1 MKNIEKEM
9 TKFKEVTLPPR
20 YKPFISL
27 LSPTLSDNAH
37 EQTNQVIQS
46 SIISK
51 DDITNKFTVHFTE
64 KKKDHNAESNRIKIS
79 ENDLKRK
86 DLNDV
91 IENKFNPTKQN
102 SGVYREANT
111 GNSIHSLTDNKENR
125 ESIDREG
132 NNRECISQSTD
143 DQSCTS

>member
-9 TKFKEVTLPPR
+9 MKFKEVTLTPR
-20 YKPFISL
+20 YNPLISL
-27 LSPTLSDNAH
+27 CP
-37 EQTNQVIQS
+37 NQVFQS

-79 ENDLKRK
+79 ENDLKMK

-91 IENKFNPTKQN
+91 IENKFTTTKQN

-111 GNSIHSLTDNKENR
+111 GNSIHSLTDNKENK
-125 ESIDREG
+125 ESINREG
-132 NNRECISQSTD
+132 NNRECISQRTD
-143 DQSCTS
+143 DQSCTTF